1 MDLRTDVQSGQRDHH
16 ISRAVWLQSRWQ
28 EVSERERRAQLH
40 NRKLLQDFQRAQ
52 ETLSDLVARTEAMN
66 TIRVEYERYLEENF
80 PRWQQKLIDKRLSE
94 QRKRVEEHLKACIQ
108 RMEEDQRMDWGNKSP
123 VRTNSSSCISPD
135 LSHPPIPHPDHRD
148 TRREVHVG
156 MSRSTSSQ
164 QDNKQNIQG
173 NIHNGFQHFSFPFTW
188 LTQPS
193 VSEPQRSNIPK
204 ETKTF
209 QNIHQAFSSPGD
221 PRCGPYP
228 VVRQESPYNDNL
240 RHYPKAW
247 AGGLQ
252 CDPTGALWSV
262 LPFVNPLVW
271 RMMGLSDSTAEG
283 MQCNEEVEGEKQKKS
298 SSSPEVE
305 KQQAKKQRRKLNG
318 SDQSSEL
325 DTKSVHLSSNN
336 GDSSESSA
344 LSCDAVTSFASGMQ
358 KRKKERRREKQTHK
372 PTVAKETVSWS
383 SSSMSNVHSGMNN
396 EKDMSSL
403 SSPVRRPFKN
413 HKVFKAK
420 VMSTAGVEST
430 EHPGEE
436 GEQEGKRIQET
447 LKSSQS
453 EVEKKKKKKRNEYNK
468 KEHMEQMDHKDQEE
482 VSAGVEG
489 CLSEDRG
496 SKGGEEQERAATGHI
511 AQDEEEWTEGLH
523 IKRNDSGDR
532 DEDESDGGMEDKALS
547 NNASEGG
554 SVSEKLVNYVGERGV
569 DDEGEEENKDG
580 GEEEVDGGEEEDKDG
595 VEEEEEDGGEEEDKE
610 EEGEEED
617 LGEEEGKD
625 GGDDDDEKDKD
636 EKEEEAE
643 EISVEVGAPRESTG
657 GGDESDEEVNGS
669 EVAASGSGSNMY
681 DSLKE
686 LYKDEETEDEELYD
700 QEIEDDTEDD
710 DDDVVVE
717 KAYPWSHDPT
727 YDHTKYQDYDYDDD
741 VERLL
746 ALQDNV
752 QQHQADEAEETVKP
766 TGKDLHSDSEED
778 GSHRK
783 APSAPV
789 KDEPVDSDD
798 EFDHFYD

>member
-1 MDLRTDVQSGQRDHH
+1 MNVSWLELQSQRMDPRTDVQSGQRYQH

-80 PRWQQKLIDKRLSE
+80 PRWQQKLKDKRLSE
-94 QRKRVEEHLKACIQ
+94 QRKRIEEHLKACIQ
-108 RMEEDQRMDWGNKSP
+108 QMEEDQRMEWGNNSP
-123 VRTNSSSCISPD
+123 VRTNSSSCISSD

-148 TRREVHVG
+148 MRREVHAG
-156 MSRSTSSQ
+156 MPRSTSSQ
-164 QDNKQNIQG
+164 QNNKQNIQG
-173 NIHNGFQHFSFPFTW
+173 NVHNGFQHFSFPFTW
-188 LTQPS
+188 LMQPS
-193 VSEPQRSNIPK
+193 VSEPQQSDIPK

-209 QNIHQAFSSPGD
+209 QNTHQAFNSPGD
-221 PRCGPYP
+221 PRYGPYP
-228 VVRQESPYNDNL
+228 IVRQESPYNDHL
-240 RHYPKAW
+240 RPYPKAW
-247 AGGLQ
+247 AGGVQ
-252 CDPTGALWSV
+252 CDPAGALWSV

-271 RMMGLSDSTAEG
+271 RMGLSDSTAEG
-283 MQCNEEVEGEKQKKS
+283 MQCSEEAEGEKQKKS
-298 SSSPEVE
+298 SSGPQVE
-305 KQQAKKQRRKLNG
+305 KHQAKKQRRKLNG
-318 SDQSSEL
+318 GDQSSEL

-336 GDSSESSA
+336 GDSSESRA

-372 PTVAKETVSWS
+372 PTVEKETVSWS

-413 HKVFKAK
+413 HKVSKAK
-420 VMSTAGVEST
+420 VKSTAGVESP

-436 GEQEGKRIQET
+436 SEQEGKRNQET
-447 LKSSQS
+447 LKSSGS

-468 KEHMEQMDHKDQEE
+468 KDHMEQMDHKDQEE

-496 SKGGEEQERAATGHI
+496 SKGGEEEERAGTGHT

-523 IKRNDSGDR
+523 VKKNDSGDR
-532 DEDESDGGMEDKALS
+532 DEDETDGGVEDKALS

-554 SVSEKLVNYVGERGV
+554 SVSEKLVNYVGESGV
-569 DDEGEEENKDG
+569 DDEEEEENKDG
-580 GEEEVDGGEEEDKDG
+580 GGEEEEDGEKEEDKDG
-595 VEEEEEDGGEEEDKE
+595 DKE
-610 EEGEEED
+610 EEEED
-617 LGEEEGKD
+617 LGEEESKD
-625 GGDDDDEKDKD
+625 GGDDDEKDED

-643 EISVEVGAPRESTG
+643 EISVEVGAPRGSKG
-657 GGDESDEEVNGS
+657 GDDESDEEVNDS

-717 KAYPWSHDPT
+717 KAHPWSHDPT
-727 YDHTKYQDYDYDDD
+727 YDHTKYQDDDYDDD
-741 VERLL
+741 VEGLL
-746 ALQDNV
+746 APQDNV

-766 TGKDLHSDSEED
+766 TDLHSDSEED
-778 GSHRK
+778 GSQRK
-783 APSAPV
+783 APLAPV

>member
-1 MDLRTDVQSGQRDHH
+1 MLNVSWLELQNQRMDMRTDVQSGERDQH
-16 ISRAVWLQSRWQ
+16 ISRAVLLQSRWQ

-80 PRWQQKLIDKRLSE
+80 PRWQQKLKDKRLSE
-94 QRKRVEEHLKACIQ
+94 QRKRIEEHLKACIQ

-123 VRTNSSSCISPD
+123 VRTNPSSCISPD
-135 LSHPPIPHPDHRD
+135 LSQPSIPHPDHRD

-156 MSRSTSSQ
+156 MPRSTSSQ

-173 NIHNGFQHFSFPFTW
+173 NVHSGFQDFSFPFTW

-193 VSEPQRSNIPK
+193 VSEPQRNNIPK

-209 QNIHQAFSSPGD
+209 QNTHQAFSSPGD
-221 PRCGPYP
+221 PRHGPYP
-228 VVRQESPYNDNL
+228 VESPYNDHL
-240 RHYPKAW
+240 RHYPKAR
-247 AGGLQ
+247 AGGVQ
-252 CDPTGALWSV
+252 CDPAGALWSI
-262 LPFVNPLVW
+262 LPFVNPLAW

-283 MQCNEEVEGEKQKKS
+283 MQCSEEVEGEKQKKS
-298 SSSPEVE
+298 SSSPQVE
-305 KQQAKKQRRKLNG
+305 KHQAKKQRRKLNG
-318 SDQSSEL
+318 SDQLSEL
-325 DTKSVHLSSNN
+325 DTKSVHLSRNN

-344 LSCDAVTSFASGMQ
+344 LSCDAATSFASGMQ
-358 KRKKERRREKQTHK
+358 KRKKERRREKQTDK
-372 PTVAKETVSWS
+372 PTVEKETASWS
-383 SSSMSNVHSGMNN
+383 SSSMS
-396 EKDMSSL
+396 DFL
-403 SSPVRRPFKN
+403 SSPVRRPFKK
-413 HKVFKAK
+413 HKVSKAK
-420 VMSTAGVEST
+420 GKDTAGVESP

-436 GEQEGKRIQET
+436 SELEGKRIQET
-447 LKSSQS
+447 LKSSRS
-453 EVEKKKKKKRNEYNK
+453 EVEKNKKKKRNEYNK
-468 KEHMEQMDHKDQEE
+468 KDHMEHMNHKDQEE
-482 VSAGVEG
+482 EVIAGVEG

-496 SKGGEEQERAATGHI
+496 SKGGEEEERACTGHT

-523 IKRNDSGDR
+523 VKRNDSGDR
-532 DEDESDGGMEDKALS
+532 DEDEAYGGVEDKVLS

-554 SVSEKLVNYVGERGV
+554 SVSEKLVNYVGEREV
-569 DDEGEEENKDG
+569 NDEVEEENKYG
-580 GEEEVDGGEEEDKDG
+580 GEEEEDGGEEEDKDG
-595 VEEEEEDGGEEEDKE
+595 VEEEEEEEDGGEEEDKE
-610 EEGEEED
+610 EEKEED

-625 GGDDDDEKDKD
+625 GGDDD
-636 EKEEEAE
+636 EEAE
-643 EISVEVGAPRESTG
+643 EISVEVGAPRGSKG
-657 GGDESDEEVNGS
+657 GDDESDEEVNDS
-669 EVAASGSGSNMY
+669 EVAASGSGSNMN

-710 DDDVVVE
+710 GDDVVVE
-717 KAYPWSHDPT
+717 KAHPWSHDPT
-727 YDHTKYQDYDYDDD
+727 YDHTKYQDDDYDDD
-741 VERLL
+741 DVEGLL
-746 ALQDNV
+746 APQDNV

-766 TGKDLHSDSEED
+766 TDVYCNPDLHSDSEED